1 MPPCCRRLNIE
12 EVLTMTAK
20 QIKAIIAARREN
32 VKYLTQKAIRVVID
46 CMESG
51 DYSTAHSLKLYQ
63 YNSACYCELLEVLSE
78 NKKALAK

>member
-1 MPPCCRRLNIE
+1 
-12 EVLTMTAK
+12 MTAK
-20 QIKAIIAARREN
+20 QIKAIVAARREN

-51 DYSTAHSLKLYQ
+51 DYSTAHGLKLYQ
-63 YNSACYCELLEVLSE
+63 YNGACYCELLEVLDE

>member
-1 MPPCCRRLNIE
+1 
-12 EVLTMTAK
+12 MTSN
-20 QIKAIIAARREN
+20 QIKATLSARRGN
-32 VKYLTQKAIRVVID
+32 VKHLTLKAIQVVID

-63 YNSACYCELLEVLSE
+63 YNGACYCELLEVLSE

>member
-1 MPPCCRRLNIE
+1 
-12 EVLTMTAK
+12 MTAK
-20 QIKAIIAARREN
+20 QIKEVIAARREN

-51 DYSTAHSLKLYQ
+51 DYSAAHGLKLYQ
-63 YNSACYCELLEVLSE
+63 YNGACYCELLEVLNE

>member
-1 MPPCCRRLNIE
+1 
-12 EVLTMTAK
+12 MTAK

-51 DYSTAHSLKLYQ
+51 DYSAAHGLKLYQ
-63 YNSACYCELLEVLSE
+63 YNGACYCELLEVLNE

>member
-1 MPPCCRRLNIE
+1 
-12 EVLTMTAK
+12 MTSK
-20 QIKAIIAARREN
+20 QIKATLAARRAN
-32 VKYLTQKAIRVVID
+32 VKHLTLKAIQTVID

-63 YNSACYCELLEVLSE
+63 HNGACYCELLEVLSE